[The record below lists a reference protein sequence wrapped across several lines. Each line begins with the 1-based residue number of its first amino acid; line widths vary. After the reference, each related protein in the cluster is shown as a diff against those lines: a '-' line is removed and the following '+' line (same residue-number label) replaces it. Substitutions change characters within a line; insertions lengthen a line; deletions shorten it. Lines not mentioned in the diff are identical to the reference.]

1 MAYQNA
7 KDDWPLDEKA
17 LGTEFVTVQVG
28 KQKKEVA
35 FHKKLLSSRSTAF
48 ENHMKVL
55 KEKGKYQFHCEP
67 RFENA
72 FSILVTYLY
81 KGYVP
86 ACPNEDGPES
96 SSYGRQMREL
106 YYLAERFE
114 IIDLMDK
121 TMDAIQ
127 IHDCRFDR
135 DIYKHMPEVY
145 RNTTRKSSLRF
156 YCALSAAW
164 YLSRPCSPNSQKLKR
179 LEGFKD
185 RADILYDVM
194 KTQLRFE
201 SNISDAKSD
210 YRVPSDKSGLGP
222 CAFHTHAAG
231 EMCQR
236 LVLLASSKSSND
248 CKYHDQTHTILIRQ
262 SRNDEMGITV
272 EESVQGSISVS
283 GSPEVM
289 DEEDDDDLLILTQ
302 EKIQQMTTTT
312 GTKKIKKEDDEE
324 ENVLDRSASTIIL
337 DTRPR
342 SESPI
347 LGSKD
352 EAVSITRK
360 RSLETND
367 EESSSRKRPFVII
380 SGNTS
385 RERKSEPS
393 GPSLVI
399 QQHRLNAALGIHRN
413 HNENLSTNMKQKTP
427 ILFNPSNGQITTT
440 STSGSMMSNYGRGVD
455 TSRVSSFVPDNPNL
469 TSLTSS
475 RDSHSPHSLHPL
487 HPLHPQET
495 CSDFN
500 RFYRGCD
507 NGECKKLHACHICRG
522 NHSALYH
529 FNLQPIEI

>member
-1 MAYQNA
+1 MVFQNF

-86 ACPNEDGPES
+86 ACPDVDGPGS

-127 IHDCRFDR
+127 AHDCRFDR

-145 RNTTRKSSLRF
+145 KNTTRKSALRY

-164 YLSRPCSPNSQKLKR
+164 YFGRPSSPSSQKLKR
-179 LEGFKD
+179 LEAIKD
-185 RADILYDVM
+185 KADILYDVM
-194 KTQLRFE
+194 KLQVRFE
-201 SNISDAKSD
+201 SNISNAKSD
-210 YRVPSDKSGLGP
+210 YRVPSGENGLGH
-222 CAFHTHAAG
+222 CTFHTHAIG

-236 LVLLASSKSSND
+236 LVLLASPKSSLD
-248 CKYHDQTHTILIRQ
+248 SKPHGQTHPINFKDGGNGRKEDKTKDYLQ
-262 SRNDEMGITV
+262 GCVSESESSEVV
-272 EESVQGSISVS
+272 EEG
-283 GSPEVM
+283 
-289 DEEDDDDLLILTQ
+289 EDDDDLPIFTQ
-302 EKIQQMTTTT
+302 EKPRQVTATT
-312 GTKKIKKEDDEE
+312 GAKKIKKEDVDEE
-324 ENVLDRSASTIIL
+324 NDLNQSSSTTVLGK
-337 DTRPR
+337 RPR

-347 LGSKD
+347 LGSNED
-352 EAVSITRK
+352 IISNSGK
-360 RSLETND
+360 RPLETND

-385 RERKSEPS
+385 RDRRSEPA
-393 GPSLVI
+393 GPTRGV
-399 QQHRLNAALGIHRN
+399 QQQQQQRICEALGFRKGHD
-413 HNENLSTNMKQKTP
+413 EDSTPGIKP
-427 ILFNPSNGQITTT
+427 RAPVLFNQSNGQITTMRNDT
-440 STSGSMMSNYGRGVD
+440 TRLTSGSIMSNYGRGVA
-455 TSRVSSFVPDNPNL
+455 TSRVSDL
-469 TSLTSS
+469 
-475 RDSHSPHSLHPL
+475 
-487 HPLHPQET
+487 
-495 CSDFN
+495 
-500 RFYRGCD
+500 
-507 NGECKKLHACHICRG
+507 I
-522 NHSALYH
+522 
-529 FNLQPIEI
+529 